1 MNKNESNIL
10 NKMIYTLQSNPNE
23 EQFDKFM
30 SIKSKFETLSNKIDT
45 STRLEKIQILR
56 EKLNLL
62 NEMKTLSGEELTE
75 EEKEYNKKT
84 IKSLDDLE
92 SVLKMLEID

>member
-1 MNKNESNIL
+1 MNKDELNIL
-10 NKMIYTLQSNPNE
+10 NNMLSKLQDNSNE

-62 NEMKTLSGEELTE
+62 NEMKTLGGEELTE

-84 IKSLDDLE
+84 IKNLDDLE

>member
-10 NKMIYTLQSNPNE
+10 NKMLSKLQDNFNE

-92 SVLKMLEID
+92 SVLKILEID